1 MFEDKSGWMNLVKNI
16 LFLVSKK
23 VLGFGSTSL
32 LGFFTFY
39 ENIYSPIMASL
50 AWKMNI
56 FPPVC
61 LIDS

>member
-50 AWKMNI
+50 A
-56 FPPVC
+56 
-61 LIDS
+61 